1 MKHSIR
7 AVLITAMVIAVV
19 VMCRQPGG
27 EPPRAERDDGGGV
40 VAALT
45 AGDGSRFA
53 AVEPGVPLRFPA
65 DHGAHPEFRQE
76 WWYFTGNLADESGR
90 RFGFQLTFFRFAHDA
105 FSEYRASRWRHQQS
119 WMAHFAVS
127 DIDERRIIAAQDY
140 ARGALDLAGARA
152 APFAVWVNGWSAR
165 GVDPGEDGFRAIL
178 TAESDQAQIV
188 LEVGTGEAP
197 LLQGDAGYSIKDRAG
212 NTASYY
218 YSFPNLSARGTLVLD
233 GRSFT
238 LEGRAWMDR
247 EWSTA
252 VLAKGQAG
260 WDWFAVRLAT
270 GATLMVFQVRG
281 ERGEPF
287 RHAVLVDDGGRV
299 RRFDSDAVRLVPLR
313 WWTSGATGARYP
325 LAWRL
330 EIDAAGI
337 GLEVTAAFEAQELD
351 LDFRYWEGVVD
362 VAGSVDNEPV
372 RGEGYME
379 LTGYPG
385 RRRAL

>member
-1 MKHSIR
+1 MKHATR
-7 AVLITAMVIAVV
+7 ALLIALSVIALVV
-19 VMCRQPGG
+19 IWRQG
-27 EPPRAERDDGGGV
+27 EDETPPAQRDDGGGV

-45 AGDGSRFA
+45 TGDGSRFA
-53 AVEPGVPLRFPA
+53 AVEPGVALRFPE

-76 WWYFTGNLADESGR
+76 WWYFTGNLADASGR

-105 FSEYRASRWRHQQS
+105 FAEYEASKWRHRQS

-127 DIDERRIIAAQDY
+127 DIDGRRFIAAQDY

-165 GVDPGEDGFRAIL
+165 GVGPGEDGFQAIL
-178 TAESDQAQIV
+178 AAESEEARIT
-188 LEVGTGEAP
+188 LEVGTDEAP
-197 LLQGDAGYSIKDRAG
+197 LLQGDGGYSIKDHAG
-212 NTASYY
+212 RTASYY
-218 YSFPNLSARGTLVLD
+218 YSFPNLRARGTLVLA
-233 GRSFT
+233 GRSFA

-260 WDWFAVRLAT
+260 WDWFALRLA
-270 GATLMVFQVRG
+270 GGNTLMVFQVRG
-281 ERGEPF
+281 EGGEPF
-287 RHAVLVDDGGRV
+287 RHAVLVGDGGRV
-299 RRFDSDAVRLVPLR
+299 RRFDGEAVRLAPLR

-337 GLEVTAAFEAQELD
+337 GLEVAAAFEAQELD

-362 VAGSVDNEPV
+362 VTGSVDNEPV
-372 RGEGYME
+372 LGEGYME
-379 LTGYPG
+379 LTGYRG
-385 RRRAL
+385 RR